1 MKRQRRGRMRGHSTF
16 SCLLRLGGKP
26 SSGAYGQERSL
37 CQDGAE
43 SEQWA
48 LVDTG
53 LRTSQFQWWWGGEE
67 PGEHRGSGWA
77 VGERGSECSQLSYA
91 ETDGV
96 VAGCRGDHRT
106 MVGTFS
112 GEKSQSLFLG
122 SSQ

>member
-1 MKRQRRGRMRGHSTF
+1 MGTCGHWTED
-16 SCLLRLGGKP
+16 KP
-26 SSGAYGQERSL
+26 VS
-37 CQDGAE
+37 
-43 SEQWA
+43 
-48 LVDTG
+48 VVVV
-53 LRTSQFQWWWGGEE
+53 GEE